1 MSEEELTDLARQ
13 YFTALD
19 ARDPDALA
27 ETLSENCVLKIET
40 HGIHYDGRKAICALF
55 AERWTQALRARH
67 HDFTHS
73 PSPSTSRITSQF
85 TVTYSG
91 PGADAPKSNAN
102 VFTMQGGLITQIAVY
117 MAGANTI
124 KT

>member
-1 MSEEELTDLARQ
+1 MNEEDLIDLARQ

-27 ETLSENCVLKIET
+27 ETLSENCVLTIET
-40 HGIHYDGRKAICALF
+40 HGIRYDGREAICALF
-55 AERWTQALRARH
+55 AGRWTGTLRARH

-73 PSPSTSRITSQF
+73 PSPSGERMTSQF

-102 VFTMQGGLITQIAVY
+102 VFTMKNGEITKIAVY

>member
-1 MSEEELTDLARQ
+1 MTNDALTDLAMR

-27 ETLSENCVLKIET
+27 ETLAETCVLSIET
-40 HGIHYDGRKAICALF
+40 HGLSYDGRTAIRRLF
-55 AERWTQALRARH
+55 ATRWQGDLHAVH

-73 PSPSTSRITSQF
+73 PSQSTGRITSQF

-91 PGADAPKSNAN
+91 PGASEPKSNCN
-102 VFTMQGGLITQIAVY
+102 VFTVADGLITRIAVY
-117 MAGANTI
+117 MSGANTI
-124 KT
+124 RT

>member
-1 MSEEELTDLARQ
+1 MTDEALIELATR

-27 ETLSENCVLKIET
+27 AMLSADSVLTIET
-40 HGIHYDGRKAICALF
+40 HNIRYDGREAIRALF
-55 AERWTQALRARH
+55 AERWKGALRALH

-73 PSPSTSRITSQF
+73 PSPSTGRITSQF

-91 PGADAPKSNAN
+91 PNAGAPKSNAN
-102 VFTMQGGLITQIAVY
+102 VFTMENGEITMIAVY
-117 MAGANTI
+117 MSGANTI